1 MRAACTTPFER
12 ALALAL
18 TTPLGAGDSRWRLG
32 GPEGPADTVY
42 LGVFRRGALEAVGGF
57 DAALARQYYGYGW
70 WKRVMLRRHPASL
83 RWRQLAPPLL
93 LPLALAAMH
102 LSWGTG
108 FLLSSL
114 AGWWPSRRH
123 ERSRGHRPPAPRQV
137 PGAPGRAYRGPA
149 E

>member
-1 MRAACTTPFER
+1 MQSSCAATRAACTTPFER

-18 TTPLGAGDSRWRLG
+18 TTP
-32 GPEGPADTVY
+32 
-42 LGVFRRGALEAVGGF
+42 
-57 DAALARQYYGYGW
+57 LARQYYGYGW